1 MSRPIVVIPAC
12 TKLIEGHVFDAV
24 GRKYSAAV
32 AEVAECQPLLV
43 PVGAGMTD
51 IGAILEV
58 ADAILLSGSLSNV
71 APEHYGEETPLMP
84 DALDP
89 LRDALTLPLIRAA
102 VERKTPLFAICRGF
116 QELNVALGGSLY
128 QAVHDVNGHKDHR
141 PRYDLP
147 LEEMYGP
154 VHPVS
159 LRGKLRDWVGSDQIM
174 VNSLH
179 WQGIARLAERLK
191 PEAFAEDGLVEAV
204 RGPDDAAFCLGVQW
218 HPEWAAKSNPVSDIA
233 VPPLRRG
240 GEGQR
245 AMTDTRLT
253 IDEAKAFLDANPG
266 VQWIDAFLF
275 DMNGI
280 PRGKRIRRSDL
291 LGVVKGGLM
300 MPTSVFIMDPLGN
313 CVEETGRLWE
323 TGDRDH
329 QCHLLSRTLVPI
341 PVGDGRHAQAVMVV
355 DVKDEL
361 DPRSVLVDQVEHFT
375 RAGQTPVAA
384 VELEFYVSRRA
395 TNGAFVLQTPE
406 GLSDDPS
413 RPLTFGFEEMDALS
427 PFIDDIYR
435 VCEVQGLPV
444 DAVMKES
451 GPGQF
456 EINLKHRADAVAA
469 ALDGLLLKRA
479 VKAAARAHQLD
490 ATFMA
495 KPHHDWAGSGM
506 HVHLS
511 LLDKS
516 GQNLFAGD
524 PISPLFRHA
533 LGGMRETMAD
543 FMAVWAQSANAYR
556 RYVPKAY
563 VSMAAHWG
571 FNNRTVALRI
581 PRGNGAAT
589 RIEHRVA
596 GADANPYLVI
606 ASILAGMSH
615 GIANKIDPGPAVEGN
630 SEAIEAP
637 PLPTAW
643 VNSLD
648 LFQRS
653 EIVRDAFGAAFQ
665 EVFSRLKHA
674 ERSNFERIVTP
685 LDHLWYSRV
694 A

>member
-1 MSRPIVVIPAC
+1 
-12 TKLIEGHVFDAV
+12 
-24 GRKYSAAV
+24 
-32 AEVAECQPLLV
+32 
-43 PVGAGMTD
+43 MTN
-51 IGAILEV
+51 A
-58 ADAILLSGSLSNV
+58 
-71 APEHYGEETPLMP
+71 
-84 DALDP
+84 
-89 LRDALTLPLIRAA
+89 
-102 VERKTPLFAICRGF
+102 
-116 QELNVALGGSLY
+116 
-128 QAVHDVNGHKDHR
+128 
-141 PRYDLP
+141 
-147 LEEMYGP
+147 
-154 VHPVS
+154 
-159 LRGKLRDWVGSDQIM
+159 
-174 VNSLH
+174 
-179 WQGIARLAERLK
+179 
-191 PEAFAEDGLVEAV
+191 
-204 RGPDDAAFCLGVQW
+204 
-218 HPEWAAKSNPVSDIA
+218 
-233 VPPLRRG
+233 
-240 GEGQR
+240 
-245 AMTDTRLT
+245 RLT
-253 IDEAKAFLDANPG
+253 IDDAQAFLDANPA

-291 LGVVKGGLM
+291 LGVVKSGLM
-300 MPTSVFIMDPLGN
+300 MPASVFIMDMLGN

-323 TGDRDH
+323 TGDPDH

-355 DVKDEL
+355 DAKDEL
-361 DPRSVLVDQVEHFT
+361 DPRAVLIDQVERFT

-384 VELEFYVSRRA
+384 VELEFYVTSRT
-395 TNGAFVLQTPE
+395 TNGAFALHTPE
-406 GLSDDPS
+406 GLSDDPG
-413 RPLTFGFEEMDALS
+413 RPLTFGFAEMDALS

-435 VCEVQGLPV
+435 ICEVQGLPV
-444 DAVMKES
+444 DTVMQEC

-479 VKAAARAHQLD
+479 VQAAAKAHQLD

-506 HVHLS
+506 HIHLS
-511 LLDKS
+511 LLDQT

-524 PISPLFRHA
+524 PISPMFRHA

-543 FMAVWAQSANAYR
+543 FMAIWAQSANAYR

-563 VSMAAHWG
+563 VSTAAHWG

-596 GADANPYLVI
+596 SADANPYLVI
-606 ASILAGMSH
+606 ASILAGVNH
-615 GIANKIDPGPAVEGN
+615 GVTNQIDPGPAVEGN
-630 SEAIEAP
+630 SETIEAP

-653 EIVRDAFGAAFQ
+653 EIVRGAFGAPFQ
-665 EVFSRLKHA
+665 DVFSRLKHT

-685 LDHLWYSRV
+685 LDHLWYARV

>member
-1 MSRPIVVIPAC
+1 
-12 TKLIEGHVFDAV
+12 
-24 GRKYSAAV
+24 
-32 AEVAECQPLLV
+32 
-43 PVGAGMTD
+43 MT
-51 IGAILEV
+51 
-58 ADAILLSGSLSNV
+58 
-71 APEHYGEETPLMP
+71 
-84 DALDP
+84 
-89 LRDALTLPLIRAA
+89 R
-102 VERKTPLFAICRGF
+102 
-116 QELNVALGGSLY
+116 
-128 QAVHDVNGHKDHR
+128 
-141 PRYDLP
+141 
-147 LEEMYGP
+147 
-154 VHPVS
+154 
-159 LRGKLRDWVGSDQIM
+159 
-174 VNSLH
+174 
-179 WQGIARLAERLK
+179 
-191 PEAFAEDGLVEAV
+191 
-204 RGPDDAAFCLGVQW
+204 
-218 HPEWAAKSNPVSDIA
+218 
-233 VPPLRRG
+233 
-240 GEGQR
+240 
-245 AMTDTRLT
+245 RLT
-253 IDEAKAFLDANPG
+253 IDEAQAFLDANAG

-291 LGVVKGGLM
+291 IGVAKSGIM

-329 QCHLLSRTLVPI
+329 HCHLLSGTLVPI
-341 PVGDGRHAQAVMVV
+341 PVGDGRHAQVVMVI
-355 DVKDEL
+355 DAKDEL
-361 DPRSVLVDQVEHFT
+361 DPRGVLIDQVERLT

-384 VELEFYVSRRA
+384 VELEFYVTRRS
-395 TNGAFVLQTPE
+395 TNGAFALHTPE

-427 PFIDDIYR
+427 PFIDDVYR

-444 DAVMKES
+444 HTVMKES

-456 EINLKHRADAVAA
+456 EINLQHRPDAVAA

-479 VKAAARAHQLD
+479 VKAAARAHGLE

-511 LLDKS
+511 LLDQS

-533 LGGMRETMAD
+533 LGGMRESMAD

-563 VSMAAHWG
+563 VSLAAHWG

-581 PRGNGAAT
+581 PRGHSSAT

-596 GADANPYLVI
+596 GADANPYLVV
-606 ASILAGMSH
+606 ASILAGASY
-615 GIANKIDPGPAVEGN
+615 GIANRIDPGPAVEGN
-630 SEAIEAP
+630 SETMEAP

-648 LFQRS
+648 RFQRS
-653 EIVRDAFGAAFQ
+653 EIVRGAFGAPFQ
-665 EVFSRLKHA
+665 EVFFRLKHA

>member
-1 MSRPIVVIPAC
+1 
-12 TKLIEGHVFDAV
+12 
-24 GRKYSAAV
+24 
-32 AEVAECQPLLV
+32 
-43 PVGAGMTD
+43 MT
-51 IGAILEV
+51 
-58 ADAILLSGSLSNV
+58 
-71 APEHYGEETPLMP
+71 
-84 DALDP
+84 
-89 LRDALTLPLIRAA
+89 
-102 VERKTPLFAICRGF
+102 
-116 QELNVALGGSLY
+116 
-128 QAVHDVNGHKDHR
+128 
-141 PRYDLP
+141 
-147 LEEMYGP
+147 
-154 VHPVS
+154 
-159 LRGKLRDWVGSDQIM
+159 
-174 VNSLH
+174 
-179 WQGIARLAERLK
+179 ARLT
-191 PEAFAEDGLVEAV
+191 
-204 RGPDDAAFCLGVQW
+204 
-218 HPEWAAKSNPVSDIA
+218 S
-233 VPPLRRG
+233 
-240 GEGQR
+240 
-245 AMTDTRLT
+245 
-253 IDEAKAFLDANPG
+253 DEAQAFLDANPG

-291 LGVVKGGLM
+291 IGVAKSGLM

-329 QCHLLSRTLVPI
+329 HCYLLSGTLVPI
-341 PVGDGRHAQAVMVV
+341 PVGDGRHAQVVMVI
-355 DVKDEL
+355 DPKDEL
-361 DPRSVLVDQVEHFT
+361 DPRGVLIDQVERLT
-375 RAGQTPVAA
+375 RDGQTPVAA
-384 VELEFYVSRRA
+384 VELEFYVTRRS
-395 TNGAFVLQTPE
+395 TNGAFALHTPE

-427 PFIDDIYR
+427 PFIDDVYR
-435 VCEVQGLPV
+435 ICEVQGLPV
-444 DAVMKES
+444 HTVMKES

-456 EINLKHRADAVAA
+456 EINLQHRADAVAA

-479 VKAAARAHQLD
+479 VKAAARAHGLE
-490 ATFMA
+490 ATFMP

-511 LLDKS
+511 LLDKA

-533 LGGMRETMAD
+533 LGGMRDSMAD

-563 VSMAAHWG
+563 VSLAAHWG

-581 PRGNGAAT
+581 PRGHGSAT

-596 GADANPYLVI
+596 GADANPYLVV
-606 ASILAGMSH
+606 ASILAGVSH
-615 GIANKIDPGPAVEGN
+615 GIANRLDPGPAVEGN
-630 SEAIEAP
+630 SETMEAP

-648 LFQRS
+648 RFQRS
-653 EIVRDAFGAAFQ
+653 EIVRGAFGAPFQ
-665 EVFSRLKHA
+665 EVFYRLKYA